1 MDVDGAQYVSV
12 KSVNCETTVDD
23 FKSRWLAQE
32 KPDATP
38 GLVSLR
44 LVKRGLGGV
53 PTAEQ
58 EAEAL
63 QSPTSLLAD
72 PSQTL
77 AKAGV
82 AGGSWLVAVFA
93 SAVAAAS
100 KALDALDISVDDSP
114 SSFSDSKVCAK
125 YQKRSDGPTFE
136 CFRPFVGPPLALP
149 ASLVSPIFARF
160 LDDCNADLASL
171 GRCDLES
178 NCAMALLAVMPD
190 FFKTE
195 AERQTRVN
203 HALSTLFSQPLQLLQ
218 SNVAESAS
226 RSDGGLLASVDG
238 IDALVLL
245 TEHKNEMGS
254 SGDPYFQLLRMYG
267 LFWQAPGRCN
277 SNVFRCDACPALAIE
292 VVGPL
297 LRVNALASLHSN
309 RVLCEPLTAF
319 IPVLLLRDQPLAMAR
334 LVATLRALR
343 TAVRRLNAHY
353 KGFTPPEAGRV
364 RTAPGS
370 SRDPGIALPYPLR
383 DAARFT
389 DVVHLCDD
397 KLLYAA
403 RDETRDETRADAQVC
418 VKFSRRGY
426 GREVHAA
433 WAGAGHA
440 PAVYEVCALPGG
452 LTMAVMELL
461 PRTHGWCML
470 SEGMPQEAWAAAR
483 AALQVV
489 HATELPGGGGRGVH
503 GDCRPNNVLLRQGP
517 SSDSYD
523 VRFVDFDGAGVDG
536 LRTYPPFMNP
546 SVEWPFGAVAGE
558 ALRQEHDVALLA
570 AGGGRSL

>member
-1 MDVDGAQYVSV
+1 MPSTGEEEPTPEQEAAAAVLQPRKTLTQVGVVDGA
-12 KSVNCETTVDD
+12 
-23 FKSRWLAQE
+23 WL
-32 KPDATP
+32 
-38 GLVSLR
+38 
-44 LVKRGLGGV
+44 LGV
-53 PTAEQ
+53 
-58 EAEAL
+58 
-63 QSPTSLLAD
+63 
-72 PSQTL
+72 
-77 AKAGV
+77 V
-82 AGGSWLVAVFA
+82 A

-100 KALDALDISVDDSP
+100 ATLDALRISVDDEP
-114 SSFSDSKVCAK
+114 SSFSDSRVCTK
-125 YQKRSDGPTFE
+125 YQQRSGGPTFE

-160 LDDCNADLASL
+160 LDDCNADPASL

-178 NCAMALLAVMPD
+178 NCAMALLAVMPE

-195 AERQTRVN
+195 AERQARVN
-203 HALSTLFSQPLQLLQ
+203 QALSTLLSQPLQLLQ
-218 SNVAESAS
+218 PNVAESAS
-226 RSDGGLLASVDG
+226 RSDGGLLACVDG

-267 LFWQAPGRCN
+267 LFWQAPGRCD
-277 SNVFRCDACPALAIE
+277 SRVFHCDACPALAIE
-292 VVGPL
+292 LVGPL

-353 KGFTPPEAGRV
+353 KGFTPPEAGRA
-364 RTAPGS
+364 RTAPGA
-370 SRDPGIALPYPLR
+370 SREPGIALPYPLR

-389 DVVHLCDD
+389 EVVHLCDD

-403 RDETRDETRADAQVC
+403 RDGSRPEGLVC

-440 PAVYEVCALPGG
+440 PALYEVCALPGG
-452 LTMAVMELL
+452 LTMVVMELL
-461 PRTHGWCML
+461 PRTHGWRML
-470 SEGMPQEAWAAAR
+470 SDSMSPEAWAAAR

-503 GDCRPNNVLLRQGP
+503 GDCRPNNVLLRQLP
-517 SSDSYD
+517 SSGGYD
-523 VRFVDFDGAGVDG
+523 VRFVDFDGAGAEG
-536 LRTYPPFMNP
+536 LRTYPPLMNP
-546 SVEWPFGAVAGE
+546 SVEWPAGAVAGE
-558 ALRQEHDVALLA
+558 PLQQKHDVALLA